1 MGGYDSKQEDA
12 VKKELGIA
20 RLSIAN
26 RNVPLTDWIKYAVVE
41 SNWSKSSTGVFEA
54 KDRLHLLRTQ
64 TPHDLR
70 PTLVTETSN
79 YRSQLL
85 SFQTAGRNINEA
97 VTLLSIFTDS
107 LKTIDSKLDSM
118 KTLAT
123 AAAVSTVTDSERS
136 IQNVAYTEL
145 ATELDD
151 TARISEYR
159 DISLLSGTP
168 AALRFQVSIRGEG
181 THQITLQLPDMT
193 LSGLFGGSTS
203 IATEVDANT
212 ALAGINTGIDRAE
225 LSQSES
231 NVVLQGLTGS
241 GSMNSRVVSF
251 ITEKLESIADEP
263 IDQDGVTYVLAEL
276 IEKAQVA
283 ILAQDPTR
291 LDEYKGT
298 VNSLELLEETYPPKL
313 DLYSL
318 DTKLKFA
325 PRANKPYLNIDGT
338 SGVTARSEQAPYW
351 NLPES

>member
-1 MGGYDSKQEDA
+1 

-20 RLSIAN
+20 KLSIAN

-41 SNWSKSSTGVFEA
+41 SNWSKSSTGVFKT

-64 TPHDLR
+64 TPHDRR
-70 PTLVTETSN
+70 PSIVTETSN

-97 VTLLSIFTDS
+97 VTLLSIFTNS
-107 LKTIDSKLDSM
+107 LGTIDSKLDSM

-123 AAAVSTVTDSERS
+123 AAANSSITNSERS
-136 IQNVAYTEL
+136 INDLTYSEL

-151 TARISEYR
+151 TAQISEYQG
-159 DISLLSGTP
+159 ISLLSGTP

-193 LSGLFGGSTS
+193 VNGLFGGSTS
-203 IATEVDANT
+203 IATEAGANT
-212 ALAGINTGIDRAE
+212 ALAQINVGIGQAE
-225 LSQSES
+225 VSQSES

-241 GSMNSRVVSF
+241 GNMNSRVVSF
-251 ITEKLESIADEP
+251 ITQKLESIADKP
-263 IDQDGVTYVLAEL
+263 IDQKGITYVLAEL
-276 IEKAQVA
+276 LEKAEVA

-291 LDEYKGT
+291 LDEYKGA
-298 VNSLELLEETYPPKL
+298 VNSLELLEEKYPPKL

-318 DTKLKFA
+318 DPKLKFA

-338 SGVTARSEQAPYW
+338 SGVTARTRKAPFW
-351 NLPES
+351 NLPESE